1 LRHFKILSSEGK
13 FFSKLS
19 GDDNQIHLDDLTGY
33 NSIFGEKICHGSLV
47 ILKTF
52 KIINLKKIINNSKRY
67 SINII
72 FFKHFIYDQKIKII
86 KKNYTYKLIQQ
97 NQLAAELIILNKN
110 KLSNYNLGKKKLSLK
125 INKKSFNRFYKTNQN
140 NELPMLLSNLTKYV
154 GTIYPGKNSLIREIN
169 INFNKKFKFNN
180 HKTDIFSKIADV
192 RYPIINNKILFKNY
206 FIEFATLERPI
217 FKYKKSKIKKSIKKS
232 IKKIKENILIL
243 GASSGIGFELL
254 NIMKYNKK
262 VKIFA
267 TYSMNKILIRQKNL
281 QIKKINLNK
290 SLYQIKKILNK
301 LNSFIIYYFATPRIN
316 ININNKKS
324 LKMYK
329 DFYIKYPLKILSFCK
344 NKNVKFFYPST
355 IFIGKDN
362 SHYVKIKEEAEKKII
377 KLKSKKLII
386 NILRIDEVNTKQNL
400 SLVRKKLP
408 SFIDLLNLNKKYQD
422 KIFLKKIYK

>member
-1 LRHFKILSSEGK
+1 MRHFKILSSEGK

-169 INFNKKFKFNN
+169 INFNN
-180 HKTDIFSKIADV
+180 KTDIFSKIADV

-422 KIFLKKIYK
+422 KIFLKKLYK